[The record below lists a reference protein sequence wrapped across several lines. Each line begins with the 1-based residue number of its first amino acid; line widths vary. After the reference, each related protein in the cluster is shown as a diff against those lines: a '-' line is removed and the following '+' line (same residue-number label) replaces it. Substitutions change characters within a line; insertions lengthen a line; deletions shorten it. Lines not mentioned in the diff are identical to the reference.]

1 VTAWHEE
8 PISKKHDRQ
17 AFDCGEEAL
26 NEFLRRYARK
36 SHERG
41 GAKTFLAIDGTDD
54 DTDNKTILGFYSLS
68 PASVDYA
75 RTPEIIRSGLARHD
89 VPGFRLARLAVDR
102 RFQGKR
108 IGGQL
113 LLAAGRRCLLAAA
126 EVGGVVLVID
136 AKSEKV
142 AAWYASY
149 GAVPLLDAPLT
160 LLLPLATIEAALEKA
175 GIIL

>member
-1 VTAWHEE
+1 MTSWHEE
-8 PISKKHDRQ
+8 PIRKTHDRE
-17 AFDCGEEAL
+17 AFDCGDETL

-41 GAKTFLAIDGTDD
+41 GAKTFLAVDD
-54 DTDNKTILGFYSLS
+54 ADKKTILGFYSLS
-68 PASVDYA
+68 PASVEYA
-75 RTPEIIRSGLARHD
+75 RTPEIARHGLARHD

-102 RFQGKR
+102 RWQGQG

-136 AKSEKV
+136 AKNERV

-160 LLLPLATIEAALEKA
+160 LLLPLATIEAALRKAEK
-175 GIIL
+175 L